1 MTSGL
6 DAAMA
11 AVGDRWT
18 LLVVDAL
25 LDGPR
30 RFSEL
35 QEAIPKVAPNVLTA
49 RLRRLEEQGLVA
61 GARYSDRPPRVEYR
75 VTEAGRELAGA
86 LRLLS
91 RWGARDGGGEVEG
104 PHHRSCGTPAR
115 GPLVL
120 PDVCAS
126 DRPSRRRPPLGLN
139 AAPGSNG
146 NAAPARTRAGSDRRR
161 LQPRR
166 ATSTKRPTRAAPRPR
181 PRGGPPREGSRRAE
195 APAAHASAMAS
206 STSMWNCR
214 P

>member
-1 MTSGL
+1 MAGNPLRTRPHARIDGVTSGL

-49 RLRRLEEQGLVA
+49 RLRRLADQGLVA
-61 GARYSDRPPRVEYR
+61 AARYSDRPPRVEYR
-75 VTEAGRELAGA
+75 VTEAGRDLAGA

-104 PHHRSCGTPAR
+104 PHHRSCGTPLEVRWYCPNGA
-115 GPLVL
+115 GP
-120 PDVCAS
+120 
-126 DRPSRRRPPLGLN
+126 
-139 AAPGSNG
+139 
-146 NAAPARTRAGSDRRR
+146 T
-161 LQPRR
+161 
-166 ATSTKRPTRAAPRPR
+166 
-181 PRGGPPREGSRRAE
+181 E
-195 APAAHASAMAS
+195 
-206 STSMWNCR
+206 
-214 P
+214 

>member
-1 MTSGL
+1 VKRNPISAATHARIGDVTSGL

-35 QEAIPKVAPNVLTA
+35 QDAIPRVAPNVLTS
-49 RLRRLEEQGLVA
+49 RLRRLEEQGLVV

-91 RWGARDGGGEVEG
+91 RWGARDVGGEVEG
-104 PHHRSCGTPAR
+104 PHHRSCGTALETRWYCPTCAR
-115 GPLVL
+115 VTEQADDDLHWV
-120 PDVCAS
+120 
-126 DRPSRRRPPLGLN
+126 
-139 AAPGSNG
+139 
-146 NAAPARTRAGSDRRR
+146 
-161 LQPRR
+161 
-166 ATSTKRPTRAAPRPR
+166 
-181 PRGGPPREGSRRAE
+181 
-195 APAAHASAMAS
+195 
-206 STSMWNCR
+206 
-214 P
+214 